1 MIQFDDRG
9 LITAVVQDSESKAIL
24 MVAHMNREALART
37 LSGPHVWFY
46 SRSRGELWEK
56 GATSGN
62 YLNTVDVSLD
72 CDGDALLVT
81 AVPEGAACHTGAVSC
96 FHNVIKNEEEPVHH
110 HVEPGVICDC
120 NYFAHEFAVD
130 EEESVNR
137 VDPGVAN
144 ERSVFVNVEEEYVN
158 RVGPGVMQLLAEVI
172 HERAVTMPEGSY
184 TADLLRQGVSRIA
197 QKLIEEAGE
206 TGLAAA
212 TGSLDEVAPEMSD
225 LLYNCVVLLESTGV
239 SIDDVWAELAK
250 RRGASSVG

>member
-9 LITAVVQDSESKAIL
+9 LITAVVQDSDSKAVL

-62 YLNTVDVSLD
+62 YLNTVNVSLD
-72 CDGDALLVT
+72 CDGDAVLVT

-96 FHNVIKNEEEPVHH
+96 FHNVVKGEEEPVH

-120 NYFAHEFAVD
+120 NYFANHFAVD
-130 EEESVNR
+130 EVES
-137 VDPGVAN
+137 
-144 ERSVFVNVEEEYVN
+144 VN

-172 HERAVTMPEGSY
+172 HDRAITMPEGSY
-184 TADLLRQGVSRIA
+184 TADLLRQGVSRVA

-212 TGSLDEVAPEMSD
+212 TGSLDEVASEMSD

-250 RRGASSVG
+250 RRGTSSVG

>member
-9 LITAVVQDSESKAIL
+9 LITAIVQDSESKAVL

-62 YLNTVDVSLD
+62 YLNIVDVSLD

-81 AVPEGAACHTGAVSC
+81 VAPEGSACHTGAVSC
-96 FHNVIKNEEEPVHH
+96 FHKV
-110 HVEPGVICDC
+110 VES
-120 NYFAHEFAVD
+120 
-130 EEESVNR
+130 EEES
-137 VDPGVAN
+137 
-144 ERSVFVNVEEEYVN
+144 VN

-172 HERAVTMPEGSY
+172 HERAITMPEGSY
-184 TADLLRQGVSRIA
+184 TADLLRQGVSRVA

-250 RRGASSVG
+250 RRGTSSVG

>member
-9 LITAVVQDSESKAIL
+9 LITAVVQDSESKAVL

-37 LSGPHVWFY
+37 LSGPHVWFF

-62 YLNTVDVSLD
+62 YLNTVNVSLD
-72 CDGDALLVT
+72 CDGDAVLVT

-96 FHNVIKNEEEPVHH
+96 FHKV
-110 HVEPGVICDC
+110 VES
-120 NYFAHEFAVD
+120 
-130 EEESVNR
+130 EEES
-137 VDPGVAN
+137 
-144 ERSVFVNVEEEYVN
+144 VN

-172 HERAVTMPEGSY
+172 HERAITMPEGSY
-184 TADLLRQGVSRIA
+184 TADLLRQGVSRVA

-212 TGSLDEVAPEMSD
+212 TGSLDEVASEMSD

-250 RRGASSVG
+250 RRGASSVS

>member
-9 LITAVVQDSESKAIL
+9 LITAVVQDSESKAVL

-62 YLNTVDVSLD
+62 YLNTVNVSLD
-72 CDGDALLVT
+72 CDGDAVLVT

-96 FHNVIKNEEEPVHH
+96 FHNV
-110 HVEPGVICDC
+110 VESEV
-120 NYFAHEFAVD
+120 
-130 EEESVNR
+130 ES
-137 VDPGVAN
+137 
-144 ERSVFVNVEEEYVN
+144 VN
-158 RVGPGVMQLLAEVI
+158 RVGPGVMQVLAEVI
-172 HERAVTMPEGSY
+172 HDRAVMMPEGSY
-184 TADLLRQGVSRIA
+184 TADLLRQGVSRVA

-212 TGSLDEVAPEMSD
+212 TGSLDEVASEMSD

-239 SIDDVWAELAK
+239 PIDDVWAELAK
-250 RRGASSVG
+250 RRGTSSVS

>member
-9 LITAVVQDSESKAIL
+9 LITAVVQDSESKAVL

-62 YLNTVDVSLD
+62 YLNTVNVSLD
-72 CDGDALLVT
+72 CDCDAVLVT

-96 FHNVIKNEEEPVHH
+96 FHNVVKGEEEPVHH
-110 HVEPGVICDC
+110 VETGVICDC
-120 NYFAHEFAVD
+120 NYFALR

-137 VDPGVAN
+137 IGPEGGSWQHIYSLLEA
-144 ERSVFVNVEEEYVN
+144 ESVN
-158 RVGPGVMQLLAEVI
+158 RVGPGVMQVLAEVI
-172 HERAVTMPEGSY
+172 HDRAVMMPEGSY
-184 TADLLRQGVSRIA
+184 TADLLRQGVSRVA

-212 TGSLDEVAPEMSD
+212 TGSLDEVASEMSD

-239 SIDDVWAELAK
+239 PIDDVWSELAK